1 MKFSI
6 EEIPNGKLHFLCSK
20 SIEFAF
26 EKKSASSKVLPVFER
41 LTRLYEKK
49 KKKKMR
55 DNECLFFV
63 ANVFQK
69 LNAFHLFICL
79 FIYLYTYLFIYF
91 LAAIK
96 VETLFIG

>member
-26 EKKSASSKVLPVFER
+26 EKKSASNKVSPVFER

-49 KKKKMR
+49 KKK
-55 DNECLFFV
+55 
-63 ANVFQK
+63 
-69 LNAFHLFICL
+69 
-79 FIYLYTYLFIYF
+79 
-91 LAAIK
+91 
-96 VETLFIG
+96 